1 MKTLL
6 LTTAMAA
13 GLAYPA
19 LAQTSP
25 FQTEAAGPAVAASD
39 MIGARI
45 YASEAAVDA
54 DAYSGVQEGWND
66 IGEVNDIILGRD
78 GSVDAV
84 LVDIGGF
91 LGIGERQVAVDMA
104 ALRFVQDD
112 ATDADDWFLVM
123 QADRAALDTAPEW
136 VVPGAAATT
145 DTTAATDATA
155 GDAAATDGAATDE
168 APAADAAADAAAA
181 DASADAANADATADT
196 NTDANAGAEPAPDAD
211 AAAAADADAAG
222 GAATTTPGA
231 VTLPEGYVAVERE
244 TLTAEM
250 LTGANVRDTADN
262 SIAEISDLVMTGE
275 GQVTDVVLDVGG
287 FLGIGAKAVAIP
299 LDRLTVAQGSGG
311 DLAIW
316 VDMTKEELEA
326 LPEFK
331 KE

>member
-112 ATDADDWFLVM
+112 ATDADGWFLVM

-168 APAADAAADAAAA
+168 APAADAAAA

-211 AAAAADADAAG
+211 AAAAADAEAAG

-262 SIAEISDLVMTGE
+262 SIAEISDLVLTGE